1 MNYIGTY
8 DGTIFYNPANKFC
21 IVSVKTADQ
30 SVPAE
35 ARSNRRYKD
44 HLIRFTAVG
53 YEIPRTDAVEL
64 ELDGEWTKGKYGVQL
79 QVEQWREIVP
89 RTKNGVEGYLASGL
103 IKGIGPKTAAD
114 IVERFGVD
122 TLDILEHQPERLLE
136 IRGITESK
144 LEDIKASYA
153 ENRMLQGIMT
163 LLAPFKITPKTAL
176 KIYQYFGPTSV
187 EILEKSPFELCQISG
202 FGFRRVDAIV
212 QKSGGNLHDSMRIKG
227 AVFCALDEGKSKR
240 GHLYISSE
248 ELEKSA
254 LKLLNEKIPVPEL
267 RLHQQEVRDMMQ
279 EMILNG
285 AVVSVKDNIYL
296 PRVFAQE
303 DETARRIAQRL
314 VAQMPVEHIAPVLEQ
329 VKVEMGLRLSA
340 QQEAAVYAAFR
351 HGLSVITGSPGTGK
365 TTVLRTI
372 LEVYRRLHPDGKI
385 ALMAPTGRASRRM
398 SESTGFEDARTLHS
412 GLGLTSEEDEGSRN
426 RKSEPLSADLIIV
439 DEFSMVDMW
448 LAEKFF
454 ERMKINAR
462 IVLVGDPDQLPSVG
476 AGNVFREII
485 ETKIVPVTV
494 LDQIFRQSKDSLI
507 AYNAKFINEG
517 NTKLFYGPDFVFV
530 SGDSQEDTAEKIT
543 ERYCLEIQE
552 SGIENVQILS
562 PFRSE
567 GAASSEQL
575 NETIRELVNPFRS
588 AEEEIKFGP
597 KIFRINDRIMQT
609 KNTEKVSNGDLGF
622 IRYIKDTDQGKKIGM
637 DFGAGRTLEYGVDDL
652 SNVDLAYAI
661 PATEFCAPKSIDF
674 THGHHI
680 CIDGLY
686 YAYLLVPSDGYK
698 TQVPAGWLSLIVN
711 AGDGI
716 DMDMFLSRQ
725 PKETIIQKVGQQLR
739 INRSKIKDASDTNTD
754 FDDIDGAIR
763 SGYFLKEGLANN
775 EDFYYLNLL
784 ITITA
789 SNEEDLE
796 WKVSEMK
803 KLLLS
808 QDMNACTCH
817 FREEQAFLSALPLV
831 AMEKKLY
838 ERGKRNL
845 LTGGAASCYPFT
857 SYEMCDDNGILLGV
871 NKYNSSLIIVDI
883 FNSAVYKNANMSI
896 LGTSGAGKTFTM
908 QLMALRMR
916 RKNIP
921 IFIVAPLKGHEFHR
935 ACSNVGGS
943 FIQISPASPHC
954 INVMEIRRV
963 DRSVNELLDGPG
975 IQLSELAAK
984 IQQLHIFFSL
994 LIPDMSHEERQLL
1007 DEALVRTYNTK
1018 GITHDNASLEDPA
1031 QPGQYREMP
1040 VLGDLYEIL
1049 KTSKET
1055 MRVAH
1060 ILNRLVNGSA
1070 STFNKQTNV
1079 RLDNKYTVLDISSL
1093 TGDLLTVGMFVAL
1106 DFVWDRA
1113 KADRTEEKA
1122 IFIDECW
1129 QLLSGAGAAGVR
1141 LAGDFLLEI
1150 AKTIR
1155 GYGGASIFAS
1165 QDLADFFD
1173 LDGGRFGKGI
1183 INNSKTKIILNL
1195 EDDEAQRVQEALHLS
1210 DAETMEITHFERGHG
1225 LISTNNNNIMVE
1237 FKASPLEKDLIT
1249 TDRRELREI
1258 VERKR
1263 REQSTS
1269 AEQQI

>member
-1 MNYIGTY
+1 MNCIGTY

-285 AVVSVKDNIYL
+285 AIVSVKDNIYL

-314 VAQMPVEHIAPVLEQ
+314 VTQMPVEHIAPVLEQ

-597 KIFRINDRIMQT
+597 RIFRVNDRIMQT

-652 SNVDLAYAI
+652 SNVDLAYATTI
-661 PATEFCAPKSIDF
+661 HKAMGSEYEIVIMP
-674 THGHHI
+674 
-680 CIDGLY
+680 
-686 YAYLLVPSDGYK
+686 LLK
-698 TQVPAGWLSLIVN
+698 AH
-711 AGDGI
+711 
-716 DMDMFLSRQ
+716 
-725 PKETIIQKVGQQLR
+725 TIMMYR
-739 INRSKIKDASDTNTD
+739 
-754 FDDIDGAIR
+754 
-763 SGYFLKEGLANN
+763 
-775 EDFYYLNLL
+775 NLL
-784 ITITA
+784 YTGITRAKKRVVLIGQKQVLFMA
-789 SNEEDLE
+789 IHRNEI
-796 WKVSEMK
+796 
-803 KLLLS
+803 
-808 QDMNACTCH
+808 
-817 FREEQAFLSALPLV
+817 
-831 AMEKKLY
+831 
-838 ERGKRNL
+838 GKRNRIPCR
-845 LTGGAASCYPFT
+845 TGGLNMNTNYIIETKNLTKQYGSQKSVADLNIHVKRGRIY
-857 SYEMCDDNGILLGV
+857 GLLGR
-871 NKYNSSLIIVDI
+871 N
-883 FNSAVYKNANMSI
+883 
-896 LGTSGAGKTFTM
+896 GAGKTTTM
-908 QLMALRMR
+908 KMLLGLTNPTSGEVKIWGKSLQGNEKKLLPRIGSLIESPGFYPNLTGTENLRIFATLRGVPNNHAVKDALDLVGLPYKDKKLFSQYSLGMKQRLAIALAVMHDPELL
-916 RKNIP
+916 ILDEP
-921 IFIVAPLKGHEFHR
+921 INGLDPIGIAEVR
-935 ACSNVGGS
+935 S
-943 FIQISPASPHC
+943 FIRELCDARGKTILISSH
-954 INVMEIRRV
+954 I
-963 DRSVNELLDGPG
+963 
-975 IQLSELAAK
+975 LSE
-984 IQQLHIFFSL
+984 ISL
-994 LIPDMSHEERQLL
+994 LADDI
-1007 DEALVRTYNTK
+1007 
-1018 GITHDNASLEDPA
+1018 GI
-1031 QPGQYREMP
+1031 
-1040 VLGDLYEIL
+1040 
-1049 KTSKET
+1049 
-1055 MRVAH
+1055 
-1060 ILNRLVNGSA
+1060 
-1070 STFNKQTNV
+1070 
-1079 RLDNKYTVLDISSL
+1079 
-1093 TGDLLTVGMFVAL
+1093 
-1106 DFVWDRA
+1106 
-1113 KADRTEEKA
+1113 
-1122 IFIDECW
+1122 IDH
-1129 QLLSGAGAAGVR
+1129 GA
-1141 LAGDFLLEI
+1141 LLEEESL
-1150 AKTIR
+1150 AELEQKSSKHIR
-1155 GYGGASIFAS
+1155 F
-1165 QDLADFFD
+1165 
-1173 LDGGRFGKGI
+1173 
-1183 INNSKTKIILNL
+1183 T
-1195 EDDEAQRVQEALHLS
+1195 LS
-1210 DAETMEITHFERGHG
+1210 DTAQAARILERNFHESHFS
-1225 LISTNNNNIMVE
+1225 I
-1237 FKASPLEKDLIT
+1237 
-1249 TDRRELREI
+1249 
-1258 VERKR
+1258 
-1263 REQSTS
+1263 
-1269 AEQQI
+1269 

>member
-1 MNYIGTY
+1 MNCIGTY

-314 VAQMPVEHIAPVLEQ
+314 VAQMPVEHIAPMLEQ

-494 LDQIFRQSKDSLI
+494 LDQIFRQSKDILTTD
-507 AYNAKFINEG
+507 ADWLDLKE
-517 NTKLFYGPDFVFV
+517 KLAFSDDFVEQNRETV
-530 SGDSQEDTAEKIT
+530 T
-543 ERYCLEIQE
+543 EFLLQ
-552 SGIENVQILS
+552 G
-562 PFRSE
+562 
-567 GAASSEQL
+567 GAAMVCAL
-575 NETIRELVNPFRS
+575 YGELDGQELAVEALRRIVQ
-588 AEEEIKFGP
+588 AELMGQFYKLKYFA
-597 KIFRINDRIMQT
+597 
-609 KNTEKVSNGDLGF
+609 GDLQRE
-622 IRYIKDTDQGKKIGM
+622 IRY
-637 DFGAGRTLEYGVDDL
+637 
-652 SNVDLAYAI
+652 
-661 PATEFCAPKSIDF
+661 P
-674 THGHHI
+674 
-680 CIDGLY
+680 
-686 YAYLLVPSDGYK
+686 
-698 TQVPAGWLSLIVN
+698 
-711 AGDGI
+711 
-716 DMDMFLSRQ
+716 
-725 PKETIIQKVGQQLR
+725 
-739 INRSKIKDASDTNTD
+739 
-754 FDDIDGAIR
+754 
-763 SGYFLKEGLANN
+763 
-775 EDFYYLNLL
+775 
-784 ITITA
+784 
-789 SNEEDLE
+789 
-796 WKVSEMK
+796 VSEMQESLWK
-803 KLLLS
+803 KNLSLARGAFWAEEVDDFYHTLRLGELPHSTCLSYRTGSQRECLLAAFDSNKKIVLVKKDEAVVARACLRLTKGAFQKPPAVDFSFADLS
-808 QDMNACTCH
+808 QENMDIGKPVTSEKPVLFLESIYTFGLNDIEK
-817 FREEQAFLSALPLV
+817 EEV
-831 AMEKKLY
+831 MKLAVSLTTQKAAELGVVSVLARRYLGCY
-838 ERGKRNL
+838 ERDEYVLAPFYVYISKSKNGWQYL
-845 LTGGAASCYPFT
+845 DSLGGAAY
-857 SYEMCDDNGILLGV
+857 
-871 NKYNSSLIIVDI
+871 
-883 FNSAVYKNANMSI
+883 
-896 LGTSGAGKTFTM
+896 
-908 QLMALRMR
+908 
-916 RKNIP
+916 
-921 IFIVAPLKGHEFHR
+921 
-935 ACSNVGGS
+935 
-943 FIQISPASPHC
+943 
-954 INVMEIRRV
+954 
-963 DRSVNELLDGPG
+963 
-975 IQLSELAAK
+975 
-984 IQQLHIFFSL
+984 
-994 LIPDMSHEERQLL
+994 
-1007 DEALVRTYNTK
+1007 
-1018 GITHDNASLEDPA
+1018 
-1031 QPGQYREMP
+1031 
-1040 VLGDLYEIL
+1040 
-1049 KTSKET
+1049 
-1055 MRVAH
+1055 
-1060 ILNRLVNGSA
+1060 
-1070 STFNKQTNV
+1070 
-1079 RLDNKYTVLDISSL
+1079 
-1093 TGDLLTVGMFVAL
+1093 
-1106 DFVWDRA
+1106 
-1113 KADRTEEKA
+1113 
-1122 IFIDECW
+1122 
-1129 QLLSGAGAAGVR
+1129 
-1141 LAGDFLLEI
+1141 
-1150 AKTIR
+1150 
-1155 GYGGASIFAS
+1155 
-1165 QDLADFFD
+1165 
-1173 LDGGRFGKGI
+1173 
-1183 INNSKTKIILNL
+1183 
-1195 EDDEAQRVQEALHLS
+1195 
-1210 DAETMEITHFERGHG
+1210 
-1225 LISTNNNNIMVE
+1225 
-1237 FKASPLEKDLIT
+1237 
-1249 TDRRELREI
+1249 
-1258 VERKR
+1258 
-1263 REQSTS
+1263 TS
-1269 AEQQI
+1269 AKEEYVEHPFLVMQTAMHHAEANSRNEVEYE

>member
-1 MNYIGTY
+1 MNCIGTY

-64 ELDGEWTKGKYGVQL
+64 ELDGEWAKGKYGVQL

-136 IRGITESK
+136 IRGITENK

-212 QKSGGNLHDSMRIKG
+212 QKSGGNLHDPMRIKG

-285 AVVSVKDNIYL
+285 AIVSVKDNIYL

-454 ERMKINAR
+454 ERMKANAR

-485 ETKIVPVTV
+485 ETQIVPVTV

-652 SNVDLAYAI
+652 SNVDLAYATTI
-661 PATEFCAPKSIDF
+661 HKAMGSEYETVIMPLLKAHTTLFALLAQNGTEEIIEAHDMDKYSNQMTSNGASKIYLMARKNGMACRRLTWNPNYKGFDDWQLALREKEQREKEVQRMNFKQQYLCGKCDF
-674 THGHHI
+674 TY
-680 CIDGLY
+680 IDGCVELWH
-686 YAYLLVPSDGYK
+686 
-698 TQVPAGWLSLIVN
+698 T
-711 AGDGI
+711 
-716 DMDMFLSRQ
+716 
-725 PKETIIQKVGQQLR
+725 
-739 INRSKIKDASDTNTD
+739 
-754 FDDIDGAIR
+754 
-763 SGYFLKEGLANN
+763 
-775 EDFYYLNLL
+775 
-784 ITITA
+784 
-789 SNEEDLE
+789 
-796 WKVSEMK
+796 
-803 KLLLS
+803 
-808 QDMNACTCH
+808 
-817 FREEQAFLSALPLV
+817 
-831 AMEKKLY
+831 
-838 ERGKRNL
+838 
-845 LTGGAASCYPFT
+845 
-857 SYEMCDDNGILLGV
+857 
-871 NKYNSSLIIVDI
+871 
-883 FNSAVYKNANMSI
+883 
-896 LGTSGAGKTFTM
+896 
-908 QLMALRMR
+908 
-916 RKNIP
+916 
-921 IFIVAPLKGHEFHR
+921 R
-935 ACSNVGGS
+935 A
-943 FIQISPASPHC
+943 
-954 INVMEIRRV
+954 
-963 DRSVNELLDGPG
+963 
-975 IQLSELAAK
+975 
-984 IQQLHIFFSL
+984 
-994 LIPDMSHEERQLL
+994 
-1007 DEALVRTYNTK
+1007 
-1018 GITHDNASLEDPA
+1018 
-1031 QPGQYREMP
+1031 
-1040 VLGDLYEIL
+1040 
-1049 KTSKET
+1049 
-1055 MRVAH
+1055 
-1060 ILNRLVNGSA
+1060 
-1070 STFNKQTNV
+1070 
-1079 RLDNKYTVLDISSL
+1079 
-1093 TGDLLTVGMFVAL
+1093 
-1106 DFVWDRA
+1106 
-1113 KADRTEEKA
+1113 
-1122 IFIDECW
+1122 
-1129 QLLSGAGAAGVR
+1129 
-1141 LAGDFLLEI
+1141 
-1150 AKTIR
+1150 
-1155 GYGGASIFAS
+1155 
-1165 QDLADFFD
+1165 
-1173 LDGGRFGKGI
+1173 
-1183 INNSKTKIILNL
+1183 
-1195 EDDEAQRVQEALHLS
+1195 
-1210 DAETMEITHFERGHG
+1210 
-1225 LISTNNNNIMVE
+1225 
-1237 FKASPLEKDLIT
+1237 EKDLDLTEYLGLTKEEYQIFLAQGNRALK
-1249 TDRRELREI
+1249 DILDSQRVFRRFCIYQLCLGETQTVPFAFKQLDALR
-1258 VERKR
+1258 KAGY
-1263 REQSTS
+1263 EQPPAAAYQTVWS
-1269 AEQQI
+1269 AEVCCPKGQNDMEVLGRLFLDFNEHLPEDYRGRPLAPSDVVELDCQGKRTYFYVNDCRDFAPVRFSPFLCKRLPEPAQKQE